1 MVTLLERVGWFAIYG
16 TTVQAVLLLLFM
28 AFVQYSNV
36 PGRTLTNHTGATDA
50 TSEAGLNVYPSK
62 HTLLHPTPPVLGDI
76 QVMILVGF
84 GFLMTFLRRYGHSAL
99 GLTLLLTS
107 LALQISLLLEGVS
120 STTAT
125 GTITITI
132 HSLLNGNFASAACL
146 ISLGAVLG
154 RTSPTQLL
162 FLVLLEVPVY
172 TLNAHLCLNV
182 LGIVDHGGS
191 IVIHMFGAFFG
202 LGFSKFVTRSM
213 ILMPHPKASST
224 ATSDTFSMIGTLFL
238 WVYWPSFNAVL
249 VEGAAA
255 RNRAVLNTYLAL
267 LGSTFCT
274 FVFSSWVHVRGK
286 WTMTHVQNAT
296 LAGGVGVGA
305 VAGLILYPWGALLL
319 GCSAGMLSTLSYIY
333 LQASLFSRTFLLAV
347 SLDRGRAV
355 SEVMIGA
362 VCWQRLLEIKLGLQ
376 DTCGVLHLHGLPG
389 VFSAC
394 VSIGAALFAS
404 LTTFGDEL
412 FQQYPLMAPTNTST
426 LAELEPP
433 VVVAPGEGRSA
444 VHQALF
450 QLLATGVTLLLAVVA
465 GAVSGFAVTFPSCQ
479 RLARPQQYN
488 DALWWEEGDEE
499 ESEIPTIAPA
509 LDVDFPKLFS
519 VQVAHGETGRR
530 PSNVRNGM

>member
-50 TSEAGLNVYPSK
+50 TSEAGLNVYPM
-62 HTLLHPTPPVLGDI
+62 LGDI

-132 HSLLNGNFASAACL
+132 HSAACL

-182 LGIVDHGGS
+182 LGIVDHG
-191 IVIHMFGAFFG
+191 
-202 LGFSKFVTRSM
+202 
-213 ILMPHPKASST
+213 
-224 ATSDTFSMIGTLFL
+224 GTLFL

-333 LQASLFSRTFLLAV
+333 LQASLFSRTFLLALLKLRTV
-347 SLDRGRAV
+347 GLNFELSMATKKGATYDRDYTQDSGIV
-355 SEVMIGA
+355 TFNLLLVYM
-362 VCWQRLLEIKLGLQ
+362 RLLEIKLGLQ

-404 LTTFGDEL
+404 LTTFGDE
-412 FQQYPLMAPTNTST
+412 
-426 LAELEPP
+426 
-433 VVVAPGEGRSA
+433 
-444 VHQALF
+444 
-450 QLLATGVTLLLAVVA
+450 
-465 GAVSGFAVTFPSCQ
+465 
-479 RLARPQQYN
+479 
-488 DALWWEEGDEE
+488 
-499 ESEIPTIAPA
+499 
-509 LDVDFPKLFS
+509 
-519 VQVAHGETGRR
+519 
-530 PSNVRNGM
+530 

>member
-1 MVTLLERVGWFAIYG
+1 MSKPPLLVGD
-16 TTVQAVLLLLFM
+16 V
-28 AFVQYSNV
+28 
-36 PGRTLTNHTGATDA
+36 
-50 TSEAGLNVYPSK
+50 
-62 HTLLHPTPPVLGDI
+62 

-84 GFLMTFLRRYGHSAL
+84 GFLMTFLRHYGHSAL

-107 LALQISLLLEGVS
+107 LALQITLLLEGVS
-120 STTAT
+120 STTAN

-191 IVIHMFGAFFG
+191 IVIHAFGAFFG
-202 LGFSKFVTRSM
+202 LGFSKFVTRSVM
-213 ILMPHPKASST
+213 LMPHPKVSSN

-255 RNRAVLNTYLAL
+255 KSRAVLNTYLAL

-319 GCSAGMLSTLSYIY
+319 GCSVGMLSTLSYIY
-333 LQASLFSRTFLLAV
+333 L
-347 SLDRGRAV
+347 
-355 SEVMIGA
+355 
-362 VCWQRLLEIKLGLQ
+362 QRLLEIKLGLQ

-389 VFSAC
+389 IFSAC
-394 VSIGAALFAS
+394 VSIGAASFAS
-404 LTTFGDEL
+404 LTTFGNEL

-426 LAELEPP
+426 LAELELP

-450 QLLATGVTLLLAVVA
+450 QLLATGITLLLAVVA
-465 GAVSGFAVTFPSCQ
+465 GAVSGFVVTFPSCQ
-479 RLARPQQYN
+479 RITRPQQYS
-488 DALWWEEGDEE
+488 DALWWEAGDEE
-499 ESEIPTIAPA
+499 SETPAAAPA
-509 LDVDFPKLFS
+509 IDVDFPKLFS
-519 VQVAHGETGRR
+519 VQVAHGEAGLR
-530 PSNVRNGM
+530 PSNARNGM